1 MRRWLSP
8 LLVLLAATVWTQ
20 SRIDGILG
28 HFRAQDESLYLWS
41 GKQVKRLWPGFEGLM
56 ADVYWLRTVQ
66 YFGGQR
72 AFAREK
78 RFELLYPLIE
88 ITTTLDPRL
97 EIAYR
102 YGAIFLSEAPPI
114 GAGRPRDGIAI
125 LERGTKA
132 LPQAWRLRQ
141 DLGFFHFLFLDDAHR
156 AAEILFEAAEIPGAA
171 YWLKTLAADIL
182 AKGGDREASRRMWQ
196 QMYEQSEEGVIKQNA
211 RERLRIL
218 DALDQADGLTA
229 KTLEFER
236 RAGRRPRALSELTAI
251 GVPAS
256 LLADSSGA
264 PFAYDSTTGRVSVSH
279 SSVLWRPGFTEKN
292 P

>member
-1 MRRWLSP
+1 MRWLAAP
-8 LLVLLAATVWTQ
+8 LALLAALVPWTQ
-20 SRIDGILG
+20 MRIDERLG
-28 HFRAQDESLYLWS
+28 QFRAQDESLYLWS
-41 GKQVKRLWPGFEGLM
+41 GRHVKRLSPGFEGLM
-56 ADVYWLRTVQ
+56 ADIYWLRTVQ

-102 YGAIFLSEAPPI
+102 YGAIFLSEPPPI

-182 AKGGDREASRRMWQ
+182 AKGGEREASRRMWQ
-196 QMYEQSEEGVIKQNA
+196 QLYEQSEEGVIKQNA

-218 DALDQADGLTA
+218 DALDQADALTA
-229 KTLEFER
+229 KAAEFER
-236 RAGRRPRALSELTAI
+236 RVGRRPRSLSELTAI
-251 GVPAS
+251 GVAGR

-264 PFAYDSTTGRVSVSH
+264 PFAYDPETGRVRISQN
-279 SSVLWRPGFTEKN
+279 SVLWRPGFTERS